1 MIVVLCVG
9 DYLFSW
15 SLCLVNPKERET
27 AGGGHCKEKS
37 DPSHPVHKGLNSSKC
52 TGSVFELYLLQTHL
66 LLSDHSSSS
75 SSSSVSLGV
84 AAASSSADSSTS
96 KAAAALV
103 E

>member
-1 MIVVLCVG
+1 M
-9 DYLFSW
+9 
-15 SLCLVNPKERET
+15 VNPKEQG
-27 AGGGHCKEKS
+27 AGGRGGGGDVGGIVKRIQILAILFI
-37 DPSHPVHKGLNSSKC
+37 KGKIAARAQVQFLSLC
-52 TGSVFELYLLQTHL
+52 LLQTHL